1 MNCAFSLPWFLVVV
15 FAIIAILLA
24 LMWLCECEERKY
36 YQDKR
41 YREVDDRL
49 FFNARLFEENK
60 LLYEELRDYKNLA
73 WKYRCSSANELGRVL
88 KQLTTDNKE
97 AR

>member
-1 MNCAFSLPWFLVVV
+1 MTSCFSLPWFLVVV

-24 LMWLCECEERKY
+24 LMWFCEHEEKEY

-49 FFNARLFEENK
+49 FFNHALFEENK
-60 LLYEELRDYKNLA
+60 LLYTELMEYKHIA
-73 WKYRCSSANELGRVL
+73 WKYKCLTAKELEILL
-88 KQLTTDNKE
+88 KQLYTTKE
-97 AR
+97 D